1 MNNLYQI
8 LDELRALLL
17 AGQFTNEVTFGQIDE
32 VDLNKKTNFPLVH
45 LNIEDVVID
54 ENTIDFNLNLIACDI
69 LDVSKEIA
77 ADKFLGNNNMQ
88 DILNTQLKVIA
99 DVSNFFRRNDLSDGN
114 FMFTEE
120 SLVATPFL
128 DDYENQLAG
137 WETNITIRTRMQ
149 DKC

>member
-8 LDELRALLL
+8 LDDLRELLL
-17 AGQFTNEVTFGQIDE
+17 ASPFTNEVTFGQIDE

-45 LNIEDVVID
+45 LNIEDVVIN
-54 ENTIDFNLNLIACDI
+54 ETTIDFNLNLIACDI
-69 LDVSKEIA
+69 LDVNKEIA

-88 DILNTQLKVIA
+88 DILNTQLSVVT
-99 DVSNFFRRNDLSDGN
+99 DVSNFFRRGDLRDNN

-120 SLVATPFL
+120 SVLATPFL

-137 WETNITIRTRMQ
+137 WESTITIRTRMQ